1 MKLAVRR
8 MLLYFLPFVINLA
21 LVAYLVWQLSQ
32 VTSFERDSRVFMFAV
47 LYGLGGL
54 VVAVSGV
61 TAFLHA
67 TDQIGGP
74 RTYYALALFNMIVPT
89 ASLLAM
95 LYMT

>member
-1 MKLAVRR
+1 MKWPVRR
-8 MLLYFLPFVINLA
+8 VLLYYLPLAINIT
-21 LVAYLVWQLSQ
+21 LVAYLVWQLWQ
-32 VTSFERDSRVFMFAV
+32 VTPFERDSRVFMFSV

-61 TAFLHA
+61 TAFFHA
-67 TDQIGGP
+67 TEQIGEP

-89 ASLLAM
+89 VSLLVM

>member
-1 MKLAVRR
+1 MKLPVRR
-8 MLLYFLPFVINLA
+8 VFLYYLPLVINLA
-21 LVAYLVWQLSQ
+21 LVTYLVWQLWQ

-61 TAFLHA
+61 TSFLHA
-67 TDQIGGP
+67 TGQIGGHGIF
-74 RTYYALALFNMIVPT
+74 YALALFNMIVPT
-89 ASLLAM
+89 ASLLTL

>member
-1 MKLAVRR
+1 MRWPVRR
-8 MLLYFLPFVINLA
+8 LFLYYLPLAMNLA
-21 LVAYLVWQLSQ
+21 LVGYLVWQFSH
-32 VTSFERDSRVFMFAV
+32 VTSFDRDSRVFMFAV

-67 TDQIGGP
+67 TDQLGGP

-89 ASLLAM
+89 ASLLTM